1 MRDFP
6 KMRVEELKE
15 ILKNDYGYDTEMVDS
30 IKGKA
35 MIVGLVKQEDDK
47 AGLADSVS
55 FGDETSNGDFVPETI
70 VPVVP
75 KKSKLKPS
83 NPTWNDHVMKQFLP
97 DELIDGRPT
106 VDGLRRVAE
115 NLLGTIL
122 EISSTVVQVPTH
134 ENGMRSTVKV
144 SVVFEYILGQ
154 SQRYEGVADVC
165 ELNAKSPYF
174 LHPTSTAETKAE
186 GRALRKALK
195 LRRILSAEEMGAST
209 NTPESN
215 APANIT
221 DTQITFIDLMC
232 GNTMRGMNIDVIK
245 LVNYYGYNVTNIKKL
260 KHEDSLALQKILSD
274 FQNDTA
280 KIPMEI
286 IGYDAGW
293 RNTFAI

>member
-1 MRDFP
+1 MRDFA
-6 KMRVEELKE
+6 KMRVEELRE
-15 ILKNDYGYDTEMVDS
+15 ILKLDYGYKEEMINS

-35 MIVGLVKQEDDK
+35 MIVDLVKKEDDK
-47 AGLADSVS
+47 AVLADAVS
-55 FGDETSNGDFVPETI
+55 FGDESNNGDFIPENMTNI
-70 VPVVP
+70 S
-75 KKSKLKPS
+75 KKPKLKPY
-83 NPTWNDHVMKQFLP
+83 NPTWNDHVMEQFLP

-122 EISSTVVQVPTH
+122 EISSTVIQVPTH
-134 ENGMRSTVKV
+134 ENGMRATVKV
-144 SVVFEYILGQ
+144 SVIFEYTTNQ
-154 SQRYEGVADVC
+154 SQKYEGVADVC
-165 ELNAKSPYF
+165 ELNAKSPYY

-195 LRRILSAEEMGAST
+195 LRRILSAEEMGTST
-209 NTPESN
+209 NIPESN

-232 GNTMRGMNIDVIK
+232 GNTMRGMNIDVVK
-245 LVNYYGYNVTNIKKL
+245 LVHYYGYDVTNIKKL

-274 FQNDTA
+274 FQNDTT
-280 KIPMEI
+280 KIPIEI